1 MVNRIINRRVRKKRN
16 TRLFFPLVLV
26 LFLAGTLSAVVYFVF
41 LGPGT
46 VTPPKPEA
54 LTTVH
59 KTTSLTN
66 TQKPVPAVPSS
77 DQVVIAPE
85 IKTPAEPKVETEKK
99 PLIAI
104 PEPKAEIEKKPLIA
118 IPEPKAETEKKP
130 LVAIIIDDMGYRKAV
145 GEQFLK
151 LDMELSFSF
160 LPFGPHTRDLSQK
173 AGQLGKDILLH
184 LPMEP
189 NDLKSDPGPGALM
202 VSMNK
207 KTIQKIFKKD
217 LAEVPMAIGVNNH
230 MGSRFT
236 RNPKAM
242 RIALEQIRGEG
253 LFFLDSLTTSKSVG
267 FAMAGAMG
275 IKTIKRDVFL
285 DNNLNKKKIIN
296 QLESLVKIAEK
307 HGQAIGIGH
316 PNRETLDA
324 VMEFGNRLKSR
335 VSLVG
340 VHELGMMND
349 E

>member
-1 MVNRIINRRVRKKRN
+1 MVNRINRRTRKKRN
-16 TRLFFPLVLV
+16 TRLFLPLVLV

-46 VTPPKPEA
+46 VTPPKPEP

-59 KTTSLTN
+59 KTTPLIN

-77 DQVVIAPE
+77 APVAIAPE
-85 IKTPAEPKVETEKK
+85 IKTLA
-99 PLIAI
+99 
-104 PEPKAEIEKKPLIA
+104 EPKAEI
-118 IPEPKAETEKKP
+118 EKKP

-145 GEQFLK
+145 GERFLE

-160 LPFGPHTRDLSQK
+160 LPFGPHTKDLSQK

-189 NDLKSDPGPGALM
+189 NDLKSDPGLGALM

-236 RNPKAM
+236 SSPKAM
-242 RIALEQIRGEG
+242 RIVLEQIRAEG

-267 FAMAGAMG
+267 FSMAGAMG

-324 VMEFGNRLKSR
+324 VIEFGNRLKSR

-340 VHELGMMND
+340 VHEIGMMND
-349 E
+349 EL

>member
-1 MVNRIINRRVRKKRN
+1 MVNRINRRSRKKRN
-16 TRLFFPLVLV
+16 TRLFFPLVLA

-46 VTPPKPEA
+46 VTPPKPES

-59 KTTSLTN
+59 KTTPLIN
-66 TQKPVPAVPSS
+66 NQKPVPAVPSS
-77 DQVVIAPE
+77 APVAIAPE
-85 IKTPAEPKVETEKK
+85 IKTLAEPKVETKKK
-99 PLIAI
+99 PLVAI
-104 PEPKAEIEKKPLIA
+104 PET
-118 IPEPKAETEKKP
+118 ETEKKP

-145 GEQFLK
+145 GERFLE

-160 LPFGPHTRDLSQK
+160 LPFGPHTKDLSQK

-189 NDLKSDPGPGALM
+189 NDLKSDPGLGALM

-236 RNPKAM
+236 CSPKAM
-242 RIALEQIRGEG
+242 RIVLEQIRAEG

-267 FAMAGAMG
+267 FSMAGAMG

-324 VMEFGNRLKSR
+324 VIEFGNRLKSR

-340 VHELGMMND
+340 VHEIGMMND
-349 E
+349 EL

>member
-1 MVNRIINRRVRKKRN
+1 MVNRINRRTRKKRN
-16 TRLFFPLVLV
+16 TRLFFPLVLA

-46 VTPPKPEA
+46 VTPPKPES

-59 KTTSLTN
+59 KTTPLIN

-77 DQVVIAPE
+77 DPVVIAPE
-85 IKTPAEPKVETEKK
+85 IKTLAEPE
-99 PLIAI
+99 
-104 PEPKAEIEKKPLIA
+104 
-118 IPEPKAETEKKP
+118 AETEKKP

-145 GEQFLK
+145 GERFLE

-160 LPFGPHTRDLSQK
+160 LPFGPHTKDLSQK

-189 NDLKSDPGPGALM
+189 NDLKSDPGLGALM

-236 RNPKAM
+236 CNPKAM
-242 RIALEQIRGEG
+242 RIVLEQVRAEG

-267 FAMAGAMG
+267 FSMAGAMG

-324 VMEFGNRLKSR
+324 VIEFGNRLKSR

-349 E
+349 EL

>member
-1 MVNRIINRRVRKKRN
+1 MVNRIIKRRIIKKRN
-16 TRLFFPLVLV
+16 TRLFLPLVLV
-26 LFLAGTLSAVVYFVF
+26 LFLVGTLSAVVYFVF

-46 VTPPKPEA
+46 VTPPKPEP

-59 KTTSLTN
+59 KTTPLIT
-66 TQKPVPAVPSS
+66 TQKPVAAVPSS
-77 DQVVIAPE
+77 DPVVIEPE
-85 IKTPAEPKVETEKK
+85 IKILAEPEVETEKKHLVDTKVETEKK
-99 PLIAI
+99 PPVAI
-104 PEPKAEIEKKPLIA
+104 PE
-118 IPEPKAETEKKP
+118 AETGKKP

-173 AGQLGKDILLH
+173 AKQLGKDILLH

-236 RNPKAM
+236 CNPKAM
-242 RIALEQIRGEG
+242 RIVLEQVRAEG
-253 LFFLDSLTTSKSVG
+253 LFFLDSLTISKSVG

-307 HGQAIGIGH
+307 YGQAIGIGH

-324 VMEFGNRLKSR
+324 VIEFGSRLKSR

-340 VHELGMMND
+340 VHELGMTND
-349 E
+349 ELE

>member
-1 MVNRIINRRVRKKRN
+1 MVNRIINRRIRKKRN
-16 TRLFFPLVLV
+16 TRLFLPLVLV
-26 LFLAGTLSAVVYFVF
+26 LFLVGTLSAVVYFVF

-46 VTPPKPEA
+46 VTPPKPES

-59 KTTSLTN
+59 KTTPLIN

-77 DQVVIAPE
+77 APVAIAPE
-85 IKTPAEPKVETEKK
+85 IKTLA
-99 PLIAI
+99 
-104 PEPKAEIEKKPLIA
+104 
-118 IPEPKAETEKKP
+118 EPKAETEKKP

-145 GEQFLK
+145 GERFLE

-160 LPFGPHTRDLSQK
+160 LPFGPHTKDLSQK

-189 NDLKSDPGPGALM
+189 NDLKSDPGLGALM

-236 RNPKAM
+236 CNPKAM
-242 RIALEQIRGEG
+242 RIVLEQVRAEG

-267 FAMAGAMG
+267 FSMAGAMG

-307 HGQAIGIGH
+307 HGKEIGIGH

-324 VMEFGNRLKSR
+324 VIEFGNRLKSR

>member
-1 MVNRIINRRVRKKRN
+1 MVNRINRRTRKKSN
-16 TRLFFPLVLV
+16 TRFFLPLVLV
-26 LFLAGTLSAVVYFVF
+26 LFLVGTLSAVVYFVF

-46 VTPPKPEA
+46 VTPPKPES

-59 KTTSLTN
+59 KTTPLIN

-77 DQVVIAPE
+77 DPVAIAPE
-85 IKTPAEPKVETEKK
+85 IKTLA
-99 PLIAI
+99 
-104 PEPKAEIEKKPLIA
+104 EPKAEIKKKPLVA
-118 IPEPKAETEKKP
+118 IPEAETEKKP

-145 GEQFLK
+145 GERFLE

-160 LPFGPHTRDLSQK
+160 LPFGPHTKDLSQK

-189 NDLKSDPGPGALM
+189 NDLKSDPGLGALM

-236 RNPKAM
+236 SSPKAM
-242 RIALEQIRGEG
+242 RIVLEQIRAEG
-253 LFFLDSLTTSKSVG
+253 LFFLDSLTISKSVG
-267 FAMAGAMG
+267 FSMAGAMG

-324 VMEFGNRLKSR
+324 VIEFGNRLKSR

>member
-1 MVNRIINRRVRKKRN
+1 MVNRIINRRIRKKRN

-26 LFLAGTLSAVVYFVF
+26 LFLVGTLSAVVYFVF

-46 VTPPKPEA
+46 VTPPKPES

-59 KTTSLTN
+59 KTTPLIN

-77 DQVVIAPE
+77 APVAIAPE
-85 IKTPAEPKVETEKK
+85 IKTLAEPKVETKKK
-99 PLIAI
+99 PLVAI
-104 PEPKAEIEKKPLIA
+104 PE
-118 IPEPKAETEKKP
+118 AETEKKP

-145 GEQFLK
+145 GERFLE

-160 LPFGPHTRDLSQK
+160 LPFGPHTKDLSQK

-189 NDLKSDPGPGALM
+189 NDLKSDPGLGALM

-236 RNPKAM
+236 CNPKAM
-242 RIALEQIRGEG
+242 RIVLEQVRAEG

-267 FAMAGAMG
+267 FSMAGAMG

-324 VMEFGNRLKSR
+324 VIEFENRLKSR

-349 E
+349 EL

>member
-1 MVNRIINRRVRKKRN
+1 MDKRKNARSRKKGN
-16 TRLFFPLVLV
+16 TRLFFPLVLA

-41 LGPGT
+41 LGPGI
-46 VTPPKPEA
+46 VTPPKPES
-54 LTTVH
+54 LTTVY
-59 KTTSLTN
+59 KTIPLIN
-66 TQKPVPAVPSS
+66 TEKPGPADPVTDPV
-77 DQVVIAPE
+77 VVIAPE
-85 IKTPAEPKVETEKK
+85 IKTLVETQ
-99 PLIAI
+99 
-104 PEPKAEIEKKPLIA
+104 
-118 IPEPKAETEKKP
+118 AETEKKP

-145 GEQFLK
+145 GEQFLE
-151 LDMELSFSF
+151 LDMGLSFSF
-160 LPFGPHTRDLSQK
+160 LPFGPHTKDLSQK
-173 AGQLGKDILLH
+173 AVQLGKDILLH

-202 VSMNK
+202 LSMNK

-236 RNPKAM
+236 SNPKAM
-242 RIALEQIRGEG
+242 RIVLEQVRSEG

-267 FAMAGAMG
+267 FSMAGAMG
-275 IKTIKRDVFL
+275 IKTVKRDVFL
-285 DNNLNKKKIIN
+285 DNDHNKRKIIN

-316 PNRETLDA
+316 PHRETLDA
-324 VMEFGNRLKSR
+324 VIEFGNRLKSR

-340 VHELGMMND
+340 VHEIGMMND

>member
-1 MVNRIINRRVRKKRN
+1 MVNRINRRTRKKRN

-26 LFLAGTLSAVVYFVF
+26 LFLVGTLSAVVYFVF

-46 VTPPKPEA
+46 VTPPKPES

-59 KTTSLTN
+59 KTTPLIN

-77 DQVVIAPE
+77 DPVVIAPE
-85 IKTPAEPKVETEKK
+85 IKTLAEPKVESEKK

-104 PEPKAEIEKKPLIA
+104 PKAETEKKPLVA
-118 IPEPKAETEKKP
+118 IPEAETEKKP

-145 GEQFLK
+145 GERFLE

-160 LPFGPHTRDLSQK
+160 LPFGPHTKELSQK

-189 NDLKSDPGPGALM
+189 NDLKSDPGLGALM

-236 RNPKAM
+236 CNPKAM
-242 RIALEQIRGEG
+242 RIVLEQVRAEG

-267 FAMAGAMG
+267 FSMAGAMG

-324 VMEFGNRLKSR
+324 VIEFGNRLKSR

-349 E
+349 EL